1 MSNSNFNIT
10 KVVVDPVSQEISSL
24 EVNGK
29 PIETGGGNLQT
40 IVYDSKSPLDVS
52 ALFPPGS
59 MKPGEVQIEPD
70 EGYDGIASITISPNG
85 LDGYPEPNLQDKD
98 LGFVASDSITI
109 TPDDGYD
116 GLASVTFWTEAEIFS
131 RTVNNVKYIGD
142 GGLSFATAQ
151 DLEHIWRYDATSGD
165 WKAVEFTKVVDSENE
180 LVTVTITDTG
190 VEFDWN
196 VE

>member
-29 PIETGGGNLQT
+29 PVETGGEANLQ
-40 IVYDSKSPLDVS
+40 VGYLGGLRSGDSGT
-52 ALFPPGS
+52 FY
-59 MKPGEVQIEPD
+59 PD
-70 EGYDGIASITISPNG
+70 DDYDGFSYVEYEVEQDIAN
-85 LDGYPEPNLQDKD
+85 YQDID
-98 LGFVASDSITI
+98 LGFVASDGITI
-109 TPDDGYD
+109 TPDRGYAA
-116 GLASVTFWTEAEIFS
+116 LSSVTFWTEAEIFS